1 MIDVVGIG
9 ADGWS
14 GLADASKRA
23 VASAEVLFGSARQL
37 DSVPPTEFAGRRVQW
52 PSPLMPALTRLLADH
67 ENSPRCVL
75 ASGDP
80 MFFGIGTTLVR
91 MLGAENIRVLPHPSS
106 ASLACARLGW
116 AVNDVEVV
124 SLVARQPS
132 SLIPALTHGRRVLVL
147 SEDEQSISRVTQL
160 LCDNGFGQS
169 SVTVLA
175 QLGGPDETVVTATAE
190 SWTGEAPDPLNV
202 IAVDVVGARTSRV
215 PGLPDECYS
224 GDGQLTKNEIRALTL
239 AALAPAAGETLWDVG
254 GGSGSI
260 SIEWMRTHPSCRA
273 DIFEQSSE
281 RSKFISANAAALGV
295 PSLRIHGR
303 APESFGDL
311 ASPDAVF
318 VGGGVTEPGLL
329 DACWDRL
336 AEGGRMVVNAVTA
349 ESESLIL
356 QWYSRKGGVMKK
368 FQVYRADALG
378 SFTAWR
384 PQLPVAQ
391 WVATK

>member
-14 GLADASKRA
+14 GLTDTSKTA
-23 VASAEVLFGSARQL
+23 IESAEVLFGSERQL
-37 DSVPPTEFAGRRVQW
+37 NSVPFDGHRVSW
-52 PSPLMPALTRLLADH
+52 PRPLLPALPGLLADH
-67 ENSPRCVL
+67 EGSRRCVL

-80 MFFGIGTTLVR
+80 MFFGIGSTLAR
-91 MLGAENIRVLPHPSS
+91 MLGADNIRVLPHPSS

-116 AVNDVEVV
+116 ALDYVDVV
-124 SLVARQPS
+124 SLVARPPS
-132 SLIPALTHGRRVLVL
+132 ALVPVLSHGRRVLVL
-147 SEDEQSISRVTQL
+147 SEDEKSITHVTEML
-160 LCDNGFGQS
+160 RTNGFEHS
-169 SVTVLA
+169 TVTVLA
-175 QLGGPDETVVTATAE
+175 QLGGPDEEIVSTTAE
-190 SWTGEAPDPLNV
+190 SWNGAAPDPLNV
-202 IAVDVVGARTSRV
+202 IAIDVVGARTSRM
-215 PGLPDECYS
+215 PGLPDSSYA

-239 AALAPAAGETLWDVG
+239 SALAPAVGEALWDVG

-273 DIFEQSSE
+273 EIFEQSPE
-281 RSKFISANAAALGV
+281 RSRFISANAATLGV
-295 PSLRIHGR
+295 PALRIHGR
-303 APESFGDL
+303 APESFGEL
-311 ASPDAVF
+311 ASPDALF

-336 AEGGRMVVNAVTA
+336 APGGRMVVNAVTA

-356 QWYSRKGGVMKK
+356 QWYSRHGGVLRK